1 MSHDRSAGAHGIGD
15 IVFRGRST
23 LLSLFHSG
31 RFNQE
36 LYDFTFSS
44 ERYDF
49 DVNTAALNRS
59 VVQSRPIVQLRD
71 VLLSAVSE
79 RHFLVGW
86 AWCGVNCW
94 HDV

>member
-1 MSHDRSAGAHGIGD
+1 MTDLLVLMALVTSSSEE
-15 IVFRGRST
+15 GRPFF
-23 LLSLFHSG
+23 LFHSG

-59 VVQSRPIVQLRD
+59 VVQSRPMVQCPS
-71 VLLSAVSE
+71 LLGG
-79 RHFLVGW
+79 L
-86 AWCGVNCW
+86 GVVW
-94 HDV
+94 